1 MESVRG
7 LGVGPQVTFAHFFE
21 GYIQGLCR
29 LGLEFFSNGPEN
41 IFTYTKP
48 NNVCFAN
55 NKEFWKKGCRNTADK
70 TQFTLQ
76 TNQNFRMLETLTG
89 RK

>member
-1 MESVRG
+1 MALVPLHSAHAFITVRICVYNG
-7 LGVGPQVTFAHFFE
+7 LLDVWCNIYYILFIIPY
-21 GYIQGLCR
+21 YIQGLCR
-29 LGLEFFSNGPEN
+29 LGLEL
-41 IFTYTKP
+41 
-48 NNVCFAN
+48 
-55 NKEFWKKGCRNTADK
+55 GCRNTADK